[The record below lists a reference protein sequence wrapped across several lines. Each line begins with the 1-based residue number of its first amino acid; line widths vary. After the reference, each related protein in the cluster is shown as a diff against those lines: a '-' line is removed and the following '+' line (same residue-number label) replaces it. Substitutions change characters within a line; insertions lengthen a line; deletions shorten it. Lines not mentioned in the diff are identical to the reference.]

1 MDKVTNSKLE
11 NFFKHYKPL
20 HFSKKEI
27 ILRPDEEPAGIFYLK
42 KGLVRQS
49 TISKTGEVLIIHIF
63 RPGSFF
69 QMMWAIN
76 HTPNTYLYE
85 AITPVEVFLAPCN
98 VVSEFIKKDP
108 ELLYDLTSRLLKG
121 LDGFLKR
128 MEYLVFDSAYFKTAA
143 LISYY
148 AKNFG
153 EKNKKG
159 IIIDMPLSHR
169 EIASWVGIA
178 RETVSLQME
187 NLEKKGLISYHGRT
201 LIINNLAGLE
211 NSLAIN

>member
-1 MDKVTNSKLE
+1 MDKSLNPKLDK
-11 NFFKHYKPL
+11 FFQRFK
-20 HFSKKEI
+20 FMRFQKKEI
-27 ILRPDEEPAGIFYLK
+27 ILRPDEEPSGIYYLK

-49 TISKTGEVLIIHIF
+49 AISKTGEVLIMHIF

-85 AITPVEVFLAPCN
+85 AITPVEVFLAPGRA
-98 VVSEFIKKDP
+98 VSEFIKKDP

-148 AKNFG
+148 ARNFG
-153 EKNKKG
+153 AKNKTG
-159 IIIDMPLSHR
+159 IVIDVPLSHR

-178 RETVSLQME
+178 RETVSLHME